1 MKVDSN
7 RFQTLFLSKAGQAL
21 KAMEPQE
28 DQDLAP
34 PADTVELTG
43 RVPKLDFAST
53 VLALAAAAP
62 AGGIPVL
69 AALSQETAQALITA
83 DQEKLHGESMRAQF
97 QDVPKVDDPRVSH
110 FWEEVSTLSESPFP
124 APQVYQSFFIDA
136 SSDVENMSFGT
147 TMLESELHNDA
158 ALAFT
163 IAHEEGH
170 RQHRDTQGAKGLEAF
185 AELCSSNDELSSL
198 GIKVLFEGRKQNE
211 READEFAA
219 RVVSQMD
226 IEKDHVLTF
235 LRAFPEDNLH
245 PAGTE
250 RASLVDKAWVEAA
263 SVV

>member
-1 MKVDSN
+1 MKVDSKG
-7 RFQTLFLSKAGQAL
+7 FQTLFLRKAGQTL
-21 KAMEPQE
+21 KTFEHHQEPTIATPRDSVQ
-28 DQDLAP
+28 LSS
-34 PADTVELTG
+34 G
-43 RVPKLDFAST
+43 VPRLEFAST

-69 AALSQETAQALITA
+69 AALSQETAQALITP
-83 DQEKLHGESMRAQF
+83 DQEKLHGENMRAQF
-97 QDVPKVDDPRVSH
+97 QDLPKVDDPRVSR
-110 FWEEVSTLSESPFP
+110 FWQDVSVISESHFP
-124 APQVYQSFFIDA
+124 APQVFQSFFIDA

-147 TMLESELHNDA
+147 TMLESELKNDA

-185 AELCSSNDELSSL
+185 AELCTENEELSSI

-226 IEKDHVLTF
+226 VDKEQVLTF
-235 LRAFPEDNLH
+235 LSAFPEDNLH

-250 RASLVDKAWVEAA
+250 RAALVDKAWD
-263 SVV
+263 STRL